1 LHEYLDCDGVRTI
14 THSGGLP
21 GFGSQWR
28 ILPDYGFGFV
38 TFGNLTYAPM
48 GAVLTASID
57 SLLNWAELEPR
68 VLPASPILEKRKQQI
83 VSLLPSWKNAKE
95 SAIFAD
101 NFFDDYF
108 VTGLQKQ
115 SAAAFQKAGKIL
127 SISDVV
133 ATNQLRGYFIV
144 KGEKGNIKI
153 WFSLSPEPEPKIQV
167 FKIEMAD

>member
-1 LHEYLDCDGVRTI
+1 LHEYRDCDDVRTI

-38 TFGNLTYAPM
+38 VFGNLTYAPM
-48 GAVLTASID
+48 GAVLTAAID

-68 VLPASPILEKRKQQI
+68 VLPASFILEKRKQEMM
-83 VSLLPSWKNAKE
+83 SLLPSWKNAKQ
-95 SAIFAD
+95 SGIFAD

-108 VTGLQKQ
+108 IAGLQKQ
-115 SAAAFQKAGKIL
+115 SAEAFKKAGKIL
-127 SISDVV
+127 SVSDVV
-133 ATNQLRGYFIV
+133 ATNQLRGYFII

-153 WFSLSPEPEPKIQV
+153 WFSLSPEPDPKIQAFRMNV
-167 FKIEMAD
+167 M